1 MKLDEM
7 VITKAIVE
15 DFMNVFLDYT
25 EVDVAIA
32 GAGPSGM
39 VAAYYLA
46 KEGAKVAIFERKLSV
61 GGGMWGGGMMFPRI
75 IVQEEARYILDE
87 LGINYREYKDGYYL
101 ASSVEAVGR
110 LASETIAAGAQI
122 FNLMSVEDVMIRD
135 DRIVGV
141 VINWS
146 SVELGKLHVDPL
158 SIRSKVIIDASGHDA
173 EICRIVERKIPASLK
188 VLGEK
193 PMWADVGERSLLE
206 NTKEVYPGLIVAGMA
221 ANTVAGG
228 PRMGPIFGGMMLSGE
243 KAAKLALSKL

>member
-1 MKLDEM
+1 MKIDEIK
-7 VITKAIVE
+7 ITKAIVE
-15 DFMNVFLDYT
+15 DFMNIFLDYT

-46 KEGAKVAIFERKLSV
+46 KEGAKVVVFERKLSV

-75 IVQEEARYILDE
+75 VIQEDAKHILNDFE
-87 LGINYREYKDGYYL
+87 INYWEHKDGYFL
-101 ASSVEAVGR
+101 ANSIESVGKM
-110 LASETIAAGAQI
+110 ASETIAAGAEI
-122 FNLMSVEDVMIRD
+122 FNLISVEDVMIRD
-135 DRIVGV
+135 GRIAGA

-158 SIRSKVIIDASGHDA
+158 CVRSKVIIDGTGHDA
-173 EICRIVERKIPASLK
+173 EICRNIERKIPDLIT
-188 VLGEK
+188 VFGEK
-193 PMWADVGERSLLE
+193 PMWSDVGERSILE
-206 NTKEVYPGLIVAGMA
+206 NTKEIYPGLIPVGMA

-243 KAAKLALSKL
+243 KAAKIALSKL

>member
-1 MKLDEM
+1 MKIDERI
-7 VITKAIVE
+7 ITKAIID
-15 DFMNVFLDYT
+15 DFMNVFLEYT

-39 VAAYYLA
+39 VAAHYIA

-75 IVQEEARYILDE
+75 VIQDEAKHILDDFK
-87 LGINYREYKDGYYL
+87 INYWRYKEGYLL
-101 ASSVEAVGR
+101 ANSIEVVGK
-110 LASETIAAGAQI
+110 LASETIAAGAEI
-122 FNLMSVEDVMIRD
+122 FNLMSVEDVMIGEGK
-135 DRIVGV
+135 ITGV

-158 SIRSKVIIDASGHDA
+158 CVRSNVVIDGTGHDA
-173 EICRIVERKIPASLK
+173 EICRNIERKIPDSLK
-188 VLGEK
+188 VVGEK
-193 PMWADVGERSLLE
+193 PMWADAGERSILE
-206 NTKEVYPGLIVAGMA
+206 STKEIYPGLIAVGMA

-243 KAAKLALSKL
+243 KASKLALSKL

>member
-1 MKLDEM
+1 MKIDEI

-15 DFMNVFLDYT
+15 DFMNVFLEYT

-39 VAAYYLA
+39 VAAYYIA

-75 IVQEEARYILDE
+75 VIQDEAKHILDDFE
-87 LGINYREYKDGYYL
+87 INYWRYKEGYLL
-101 ASSVEAVGR
+101 ANSIEVVGK
-110 LASETIAAGAQI
+110 LASETIAAGAEI
-122 FNLMSVEDVMIRD
+122 FNLMSVEDVMIREGK
-135 DRIVGV
+135 ITGV

-146 SVELGKLHVDPL
+146 SVELGRLHVDPL
-158 SIRSKVIIDASGHDA
+158 CVRSNVIIDGTGHDA
-173 EICRIVERKIPASLK
+173 EICRNFERKMPDLLK
-188 VLGEK
+188 VVGEK
-193 PMWADVGERSLLE
+193 PMWADVGERSILE
-206 NTKEVYPGLIVAGMA
+206 NTKEIYPGLIAVGMA

-243 KAAKLALSKL
+243 KASKLALSKL

>member
-1 MKLDEM
+1 MKIDEI

-46 KEGAKVAIFERKLSV
+46 KEGVKVAVFERKLSV

-75 IVQEEARYILDE
+75 VIQDEAKQILDDFE
-87 LGINYREYKDGYYL
+87 INYWEYKDGYLL
-101 ASSVEAVGR
+101 ANSIEVVGKM
-110 LASETIAAGAQI
+110 ASKAIKAGAEI
-122 FNLMSVEDVMIRD
+122 FNLMSVEDVVIRESS
-135 DRIVGV
+135 INGV

-146 SVELGKLHVDPL
+146 SVELAKLHVDPL
-158 SIRSKVIIDASGHDA
+158 CVRSKVIIDGTGHDA
-173 EICRIVERKIPASLK
+173 EICRNIERKIPGLIK

-193 PMWADVGERSLLE
+193 PMWADVGELSILE
-206 NTKEVYPGLIVAGMA
+206 NTKEIYPGLIAVGMA

-243 KAAKLALSKL
+243 KAAKIALAKL